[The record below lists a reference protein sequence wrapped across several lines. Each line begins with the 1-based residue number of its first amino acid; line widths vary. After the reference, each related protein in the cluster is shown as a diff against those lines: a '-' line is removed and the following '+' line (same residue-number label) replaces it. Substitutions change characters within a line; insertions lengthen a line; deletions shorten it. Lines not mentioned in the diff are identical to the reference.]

1 MNKFLLP
8 ALGLTF
14 LAGCQTVNATKK
26 NPTYHKDIEPL
37 INRECVQCHTTG
49 SIAPFT
55 LLNYADAFENGAEIQ
70 VQTEERLMPPWH
82 IQDDGGCQDF
92 KDSRLLTADEID
104 TIRVW
109 FDNGMPEG
117 NPADAPPP
125 PPPPPTID
133 RIDANLDMNIDYLPD
148 DAITDDYRCFLVDP
162 GLVAD
167 KFMTAY
173 EVLPGSPEIVHH
185 IILFSIT
192 DAAAQT
198 EAESLDGADGRP
210 GYTCFGDA
218 RVNALPVVAWAPGIN
233 FQELPPNTGA
243 KLTAGRKLVMQ
254 VHYNTQAIKPGQ
266 ELPTDRTVINLKLED
281 SVPNPALLTLLPV
294 DFSLE
299 PGQPEVIVDSGFISL
314 DQLPFSVSLEGVLP
328 HMHLR
333 GQTLRFEVK
342 HEDGSVECLNNVS
355 QWDFH
360 WQQTY
365 FYEAPV
371 IIKPTDSLRLRCTF
385 NTSDDTEPVVFG
397 EGTED
402 EMCLMG
408 TYITSPLF
416 NVVTP

>member
-8 ALGLTF
+8 LLGLAT
-14 LAGCQTVNATKK
+14 LAGCPSAPAEKK
-26 NPTYHKDIEPL
+26 SPTYHKDIEPL
-37 INRECVQCHTTG
+37 INRECVACHTTG

-55 LLNYADAFENGAEIQ
+55 LLSYADAFENGAEMQ

-92 KDSRLLTADEID
+92 KDSRLLTDDEIE

-148 DAITDDYRCFLVDP
+148 ETLTDDYRCFLVDP
-162 GLVAD
+162 GLAAD
-167 KFMTAY
+167 QFLTAY

-192 DAAAQT
+192 DTAAQT

-233 FQELPPNTGA
+233 FEELPPATGVR
-243 KLTAGRKLVMQ
+243 LPAGRKLVMQ
-254 VHYNTQAIKPGQ
+254 VHYNTLAVKPGQ
-266 ELPTDRTVINLKLED
+266 QLPTDRTVINLKLED
-281 SVPNPALLTLLPV
+281 SVPLEAFLLGAGEGANPN
-294 DFSLE
+294 
-299 PGQPEVIVDSGFISL
+299 ISL
-314 DQLPFSVSLEGVLP
+314 APGLAETSFEQTTSLSDIGLPINVRIQGVLP
-328 HMHLR
+328 HMHTR
-333 GQTLRFEVK
+333 GQTLRFDVT
-342 HEDGSVECLNNVS
+342 HEDGSTDCLANVP

-365 FYEAPV
+365 FYEEPV
-371 IIKPTDSLRLRCTF
+371 TIKPTDTVRIKCTY
-385 NTSDDTEPVVFG
+385 NTTDDVNPVVFG
-397 EGTED
+397 ESTSD
-402 EMCLMG
+402 EMCLIG
-408 TYITSPLF
+408 TYITL
-416 NVVTP
+416 